1 MNLIKRLYG
10 HPTVSDAV
18 GAKIINRASIIMM
31 VLFAPL
37 LIVSFVL
44 AILTMNIFLAVQSGV
59 WFGIV
64 TIASMALQN
73 GSDSARKGMMI
84 IAVMNLLFGALSL
97 IPPIGDDFLLLGYS
111 ILVVIGSAYVFFL
124 MWGKDSLLNELS
136 ARRRE
141 NSKSEEN
148 G

>member
-1 MNLIKRLYG
+1 
-10 HPTVSDAV
+10 
-18 GAKIINRASIIMM
+18 MM

-97 IPPIGDDFLLLGYS
+97 IPPIGDDFLLVGYS